1 MGNRIKLPNID
12 FTKVSNTLVQAGKA
26 TGKFVGDHMPKF
38 LVGALSIVTIDN
50 IRVRLG
56 RKKDQKSFEENNIKQ
71 QKVIRKHEAEINVL
85 KEEAEQAQDTIQKVD
100 QLEQIVKTISEGGA
114 VE

>member
-12 FTKVSNTLVQAGKA
+12 FSKIGNALMQVGKT
-26 TGKFVGDHMPKF
+26 TGKFVGDHMPEF
-38 LVGALSIVTIDN
+38 LVGALSVVTVDN

-71 QKVIRKHEAEINVL
+71 QTVIRKHEAEINVL
-85 KEEAEQAQDTIQKVD
+85 KEEAEQAHEAIQKVD
-100 QLEQIVKTISEGGA
+100 QLEAIVKNITEGG
-114 VE
+114 VTE